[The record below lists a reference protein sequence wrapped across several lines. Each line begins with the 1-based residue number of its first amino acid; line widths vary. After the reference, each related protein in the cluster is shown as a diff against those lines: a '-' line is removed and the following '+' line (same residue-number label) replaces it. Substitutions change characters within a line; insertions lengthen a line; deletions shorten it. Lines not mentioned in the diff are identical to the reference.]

1 MSKCGQLGE
10 GRAGSVF
17 ESRSHY
23 MPLSTCMLNRPLR
36 GISFLPSPS
45 LMVFLQS
52 TGDKTK
58 TGVSLPGWESLEKLQ
73 LVWIMGN
80 TEGGLCRASNSHQ
93 KNEFSLSAHKLSPF
107 PY

>member
-17 ESRSHY
+17 ESRSNY
-23 MPLSTCMLNRPLR
+23 MPLSTCMLNHPLW

-58 TGVSLPGWESLEKLQ
+58 TGPYVLLVSLRNIITSELWPCVNGGSRQLLRTVAWE
-73 LVWIMGN
+73 
-80 TEGGLCRASNSHQ
+80 GLLSEWQ
-93 KNEFSLSAHKLSPF
+93 EF
-107 PY
+107 YD